1 MNMRATRYFS
11 TKLVFACSVISLL
24 LVACAAPQYD
34 SKADTSISD
43 LQSKLH
49 RAIDG
54 WISGSTK
61 AAYADNIAFYDDVDT
76 SLKGL
81 ELRMEATPDASTA
94 NLPIYF
100 SNLRTEISNL
110 RATHKEYGALS
121 PYALKATQSQLDS
134 QFAVLLTYEL
144 SLKTVGGGGSTQ
156 STATAQNPGASSK

>member
-1 MNMRATRYFS
+1 MRLS
-11 TKLVFACSVISLL
+11 KIHGGILLPLCSVILL
-24 LVACAAPQYD
+24 IVAACTAPQYD

-49 RAIDG
+49 RTIDG
-54 WISGSTK
+54 WISGSTDPTFNK
-61 AAYADNIAFYDDVDT
+61 NIAFYDDVDS

-94 NLPIYF
+94 NLPVYF
-100 SNLRTEISNL
+100 SNLRTQLSNL
-110 RATHKEYGALS
+110 RATHKEYGTLSEFALR
-121 PYALKATQSQLDS
+121 ATQNQLDS

-156 STATAQNPGASSK
+156 STATAQNPGGAPSK